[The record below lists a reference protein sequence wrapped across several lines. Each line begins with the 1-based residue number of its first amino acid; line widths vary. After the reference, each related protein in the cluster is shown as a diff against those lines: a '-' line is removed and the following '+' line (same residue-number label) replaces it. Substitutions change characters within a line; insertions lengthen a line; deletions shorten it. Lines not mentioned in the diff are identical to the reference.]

1 MNHAMKRILA
11 MIAALL
17 MLLVLAGCEDKPTP
31 VPQDTQ
37 LPVEQETPS
46 QETPDAEE
54 KLEAPSAQDAPAESV
69 TETPSDATEETPFI
83 EELHAA
89 EDYDEIYTLFV
100 SVQDAANA
108 LFSISE
114 EEDIYWNPVVNPD
127 AERYGDP
134 VYPAVLPDG
143 VQRGTLSAADGSRI
157 YMVSTGELVIIEADG
172 ANTKELGRAFVT
184 SPSPDGY
191 NGSELPQAVYVSGDY
206 VIVVTYESLFRNYE
220 NDGEVSYDA
229 TERVHVKRYD
239 VSDPSAPVIV
249 SDFAQSGR
257 YLDSYLSDGV
267 LYLIGAH
274 SIWRLDEEDP
284 ATYVPVLTQNGEDQ
298 IMEAS
303 SVILCPKLDSTD
315 YTVISALDVTA
326 GSVLSSKA
334 VTGYHPWNETD
345 GTALFLAG
353 TSYYYDVSAP
363 YEEAQYT
370 VNDYDYRAYTRLIRM
385 EMDGTLSVSADA
397 LLDGYLLDGDAI
409 SLIRNELYLATMSS
423 SYSFRV
429 FTDEVYGFVNQIAGD
444 RASSPAAYQLDKE
457 LTVTEQISELNVPSD
472 IYMVR
477 MADSTAYYVDYE
489 GMEPDYF
496 VDLSVEIPVAETVSG
511 VEDYAHH
518 LYAFTDGLTVGTR
531 VSEDGMLILCAY
543 GDELSLLSEIDVS
556 ENWEQAMNA
565 PESVHI
571 FAEEKIVAIPVG
583 TVYSLFRWENGSFMA
598 MGDAPLGYVSAD
610 TGAFHIGDCWYFCND
625 AAVVVLDNSL
635 EELMRTEFAYG

>member
-1 MNHAMKRILA
+1 
-11 MIAALL
+11 
-17 MLLVLAGCEDKPTP
+17 
-31 VPQDTQ
+31 
-37 LPVEQETPS
+37 
-46 QETPDAEE
+46 
-54 KLEAPSAQDAPAESV
+54 
-69 TETPSDATEETPFI
+69 
-83 EELHAA
+83 
-89 EDYDEIYTLFV
+89 
-100 SVQDAANA
+100 
-108 LFSISE
+108 
-114 EEDIYWNPVVNPD
+114 
-127 AERYGDP
+127 
-134 VYPAVLPDG
+134 
-143 VQRGTLSAADGSRI
+143 
-157 YMVSTGELVIIEADG
+157 
-172 ANTKELGRAFVT
+172 
-184 SPSPDGY
+184 
-191 NGSELPQAVYVSGDY
+191 
-206 VIVVTYESLFRNYE
+206 
-220 NDGEVSYDA
+220 
-229 TERVHVKRYD
+229 
-239 VSDPSAPVIV
+239 
-249 SDFAQSGR
+249 
-257 YLDSYLSDGV
+257 
-267 LYLIGAH
+267 
-274 SIWRLDEEDP
+274 
-284 ATYVPVLTQNGEDQ
+284 
-298 IMEAS
+298 
-303 SVILCPKLDSTD
+303 
-315 YTVISALDVTA
+315 
-326 GSVLSSKA
+326 
-334 VTGYHPWNETD
+334 
-345 GTALFLAG
+345 
-353 TSYYYDVSAP
+353 
-363 YEEAQYT
+363 
-370 VNDYDYRAYTRLIRM
+370 
-385 EMDGTLSVSADA
+385 
-397 LLDGYLLDGDAI
+397 
-409 SLIRNELYLATMSS
+409 MSS